1 MGLMVSEDR
10 CEKVRGKAV
19 VNLRRKVR
27 LKLQS
32 CTEVSACLLWNLFLS
47 QDALFVCL
55 VEYCS

>member
-32 CTEVSACLLWNLFLS
+32 CTDRFLLACCGIFSFHRMLCLSA
-47 QDALFVCL
+47 
-55 VEYCS
+55 